1 MFEKINILDIQGIQ
15 DHATA
20 MEGNT
25 IDVRSEHLLR
35 LILQLNETEQLL
47 LIERVIALMIAR
59 SKECASPN
67 NGGRS
72 LLELRGLGKELW
84 DNVNANL
91 YINEE
96 RNSWRQ

>member
-1 MFEKINILDIQGIQ
+1 
-15 DHATA
+15 

-25 IDVRSEHLLR
+25 IDVHSEHLLR
-35 LILQLNETEQLL
+35 LILQLNETEQLR
-47 LIERVIALMIAR
+47 LIERVIALMRAR
-59 SKECASPN
+59 SKENASQN
-67 NGGRS
+67 RGARS